1 MILKLLLIVGV
12 ITIVYMMFFKKKPS
26 IAEQK
31 KRKTTNTTQDSKDV
45 NELVKCESCGTYV
58 ELNEALLS
66 NAKYYCCSECAQK
79 GSL

>member
-1 MILKLLLIVGV
+1 MILKLLLIIGV

-26 IAEQK
+26 VTEQK
-31 KRKTTNTTQDSKDV
+31 KSKTSNSAKESKDI
-45 NELVKCESCGTYV
+45 NELVKCESCGVYI

-66 NAKYYCCSECAQK
+66 NAKYYCCNECAQK